1 MEFFD
6 EIEIM
11 NILNEISNKLTYITE
26 RLEYI
31 ENDIKDIKKSSNN
44 MDEHISFVENVY
56 DTVKI
61 PFYYI
66 INKITR
72 NNVTD
77 IPSKQI
83 KNE

>member
-66 INKITR
+66 INKITQ

-77 IPSKQI
+77 IPDKQI

>member
-31 ENDIKDIKKSSNN
+31 ENDMKDIKKSSNN

-66 INKITR
+66 INKITQ

-77 IPSKQI
+77 IPAKQI

>member
-1 MEFFD
+1 MIYD
-6 EIEIM
+6 DDIKIM
-11 NILNEISNKLTYITE
+11 NILNEISEKLTYINE

-31 ENDIKDIKKSSNN
+31 ENDMKEIKKSSSN
-44 MDEHISFVENVY
+44 MDEHISFIENVY
-56 DTVKI
+56 ETVKT

-66 INKITR
+66 INKVKPIR
-72 NNVTD
+72 D